1 MSPEAMSAMSANATA
16 VDAAIEMIE
25 REFPGASWEPD
36 GEGGALVAVPDFAL
50 GGRWSPAVVTLEFQ
64 LLFNYP
70 FAAVYPYFTT
80 SELVRADGIERP
92 PALQVVQWR
101 SRQMTQISLRSNNW
115 NPQHD
120 SAVSSLKLVRHWF
133 ETVSP

>member
-1 MSPEAMSAMSANATA
+1 MGTMAANATS
-16 VDAAIEMIE
+16 VGEAIEAIE
-25 REFPGASWEPD
+25 REFPGAIWSSD
-36 GEGGALVAVPDFAL
+36 AEGGALVTVPDFEL
-50 GGRWSPAVVTLEFQ
+50 GGRWSPSAVTLEFQ

-80 SELVRADGIERP
+80 PELVRADGAERP
-92 PALQVVQWR
+92 PALQIVQWR
-101 SRQMTQISLRSNNW
+101 GRQMTQVSLRSHNW

-133 ETVSP
+133 ETVTP